1 MNSERNLLKRL
12 TMIGTL
18 TILATIM
25 IQALALTTTEQQEA
39 YADDNA
45 VSSGD
50 NAISNEVQVSQNC
63 ELKNTQVSE
72 GCKQVVALC
81 SENSPVTTLT
91 PVNKNS
97 ECNPQS
103 TQ

>member
-1 MNSERNLLKRL
+1 MMR
-12 TMIGTL
+12 TL
-18 TILATIM
+18 TILSVAITV
-25 IQALALTTTEQQEA
+25 IQALTLTTIGQQEA

-50 NAISNEVQVSQNC
+50 NTVSDNVQVTQNC
-63 ELKNTQVSE
+63 ELTNTQVTT
-72 GCKQVVALC
+72 GCKQVITLC
-81 SENSPVTTLT
+81 KENSPVTTSA
-91 PVNKNS
+91 PVNRNS